1 MNGIVIWM
9 KLFWTF
15 FKIGLFG
22 FGGGYGMLSLIQN
35 EVVEKQ
41 HWISNSEFTDIVA
54 VSQMTPGP
62 IGINSATYVGFK
74 AIENAGM
81 TRTEAVCGSLLASFS
96 VMLPSFIL
104 MLLISAFFMHY
115 KDHKS
120 VQTVL
125 KWLRPVVVGM
135 LAAAV
140 LLLLNEEN
148 LGVFDKE
155 NLQLYVSIGLFIM
168 AFIATYF
175 WKIGPIK
182 VILMAG
188 LVRDR
193 GLRAGR
199 CGGAAVQYGG

>member
-81 TRTEAVCGSLLASFS
+81 TRTQAVFGSLLASFS

-148 LGVFDKE
+148 LGGFQRD
-155 NLQLYVSIGLFIM
+155 NLQLYVSIGLFVL
-168 AFIATYF
+168 AFIATYV

-182 VILMAG
+182 VILLAG
-188 LVRDR
+188 LF
-193 GLRAGR
+193 
-199 CGGAAVQYGG
+199 GGIFYSLV

>member
-1 MNGIVIWM
+1 MIYLE
-9 KLFWTF
+9 LFITF

-41 HWISNSEFTDIVA
+41 QWISNAEFTDIVA

-62 IGINSATYVGFK
+62 IGINSATYVGYK

-81 TRTEAVCGSLLASFS
+81 TRTEAICGSLLASFS

-104 MLLISAFFMHY
+104 MLLISAFFMRY
-115 KDHKS
+115 KNHKS

-125 KWLRPVVVGM
+125 RWLRPVVVGM

-148 LGVFDKE
+148 LGTFSAA
-155 NLQLYVSIGLFIM
+155 NLQLYISIGLFLLS
-168 AFIATYF
+168 FVATYF

-182 VILMAG
+182 VILLAG
-188 LVRDR
+188 LFG
-193 GLRAGR
+193 GLF
-199 CGGAAVQYGG
+199 YSFT

>member
-1 MNGIVIWM
+1 MSAVVIYI

-35 EVVEKQ
+35 EVVENHQ
-41 HWISNSEFTDIVA
+41 WITNSEFTDIVA

-81 TRTEAVCGSLLASFS
+81 SRIEAVCGSLLASFS

-135 LAAAV
+135 LTAAV

-148 LGVFDKE
+148 LGVFSAN
-155 NLQLYVSIGLFIM
+155 NLQFYVSIGLFLL
-168 AFIATYF
+168 AFVATYF

-188 LVRDR
+188 LF
-193 GLRAGR
+193 
-199 CGGAAVQYGG
+199 GGVFYSIF

>member
-1 MNGIVIWM
+1 MNAVVLFL

-41 HWISNSEFTDIVA
+41 QWISNAEFTDIVA

-62 IGINSATYVGFK
+62 IGINSATYVGYK
-74 AIENAGM
+74 AMENAGM
-81 TRTEAVCGSLLASFS
+81 MRTQAVCGSLLASFS

-104 MLLISAFFMHY
+104 MFLISAFFMHY
-115 KDHKS
+115 KNHKS

-135 LAAAV
+135 LVAAV

-148 LGVFDKE
+148 LGSFTTEK
-155 NLQLYVSIGLFIM
+155 LQFYVSIGLFIL

-182 VILMAG
+182 VILLAG
-188 LVRDR
+188 LF
-193 GLRAGR
+193 
-199 CGGAAVQYGG
+199 GGIFYSLVTQ

>member
-1 MNGIVIWM
+1 MSAVAIYL

-41 HWISNSEFTDIVA
+41 KWISNSEFTDIVA

-148 LGVFDKE
+148 LGTFSAA
-155 NLQLYVSIGLFIM
+155 NLQLYVSIGLFVL

-188 LVRDR
+188 LFG
-193 GLRAGR
+193 GLF
-199 CGGAAVQYGG
+199 YSLI

>member
-41 HWISNSEFTDIVA
+41 QWISNSEFTDIVA

-148 LGVFDKE
+148 LGTFSAA
-155 NLQLYVSIGLFIM
+155 NLQLYVSIGLFIL

-188 LVRDR
+188 LFG
-193 GLRAGR
+193 GLF
-199 CGGAAVQYGG
+199 YSLI

>member
-1 MNGIVIWM
+1 MSAVVIYI

-41 HWISNSEFTDIVA
+41 QWISNAEFTDIVA

-81 TRTEAVCGSLLASFS
+81 SRTEAVCGSLLASFS

-115 KDHKS
+115 KNHRS

-148 LGVFDKE
+148 LGTFSAS
-155 NLQLYVSIGLFIM
+155 NLQLYISIGLFLLS
-168 AFIATYF
+168 FIATYV
-175 WKIGPIK
+175 WKVGPIK
-182 VILMAG
+182 IILLAG
-188 LVRDR
+188 LFG
-193 GLRAGR
+193 GLF
-199 CGGAAVQYGG
+199 YSLF

>member
-1 MNGIVIWM
+1 MNAAVIYL

-35 EVVEKQ
+35 EVVENQ
-41 HWISNSEFTDIVA
+41 QWISNSEFTDIVA

-62 IGINSATYVGFK
+62 IGINSATYVGYK

-81 TRTEAVCGSLLASFS
+81 TRTQAVFGSLLASFS

-125 KWLRPVVVGM
+125 ACLRPVVVGM

-148 LGVFDKE
+148 LGVFNKA
-155 NLQLYVSIGLFIM
+155 NLQLYVSIGLFAL
-168 AFIATYF
+168 AFVATYF
-175 WKIGPIK
+175 WKVGPMQ
-182 VILMAG
+182 VILLAG
-188 LVRDR
+188 LFG
-193 GLRAGR
+193 GLFYSL
-199 CGGAAVQYGG
+199 V

>member
-1 MNGIVIWM
+1 MSAVVLYL

-41 HWISNSEFTDIVA
+41 CWISNSEFTDIVA

-104 MLLISAFFMHY
+104 MLLISAFFMQY
-115 KDHKS
+115 KTHKS

-148 LGVFDKE
+148 LGGFQRD
-155 NLQLYVSIGLFIM
+155 NLQLYVSVGLFIL
-168 AFIATYF
+168 AFLATYV

-182 VILMAG
+182 VILLAG
-188 LVRDR
+188 LFG
-193 GLRAGR
+193 GLF
-199 CGGAAVQYGG
+199 YSLI

>member
-1 MNGIVIWM
+1 MNPVVLYL

-35 EVVEKQ
+35 EVVEN
-41 HWISNSEFTDIVA
+41 HEWINNSEFTDIVA

-62 IGINSATYVGFK
+62 IGINSATYVGYK

-81 TRTEAVCGSLLASFS
+81 TRTQAVCGSLLASFS

-104 MLLISAFFMHY
+104 MLLISAYFMHY

-148 LGVFDKE
+148 LGTFSAA
-155 NLQLYVSIGLFIM
+155 NLQLYVSIGLFLL
-168 AFIATYF
+168 AFVATYY
-175 WKIGPIK
+175 WKVGPIK
-182 VILMAG
+182 VILLAG
-188 LVRDR
+188 LF
-193 GLRAGR
+193 
-199 CGGAAVQYGG
+199 GGIFYSIL

>member
-1 MNGIVIWM
+1 MSAVVLCL

-35 EVVEKQ
+35 EVVENHQ
-41 HWISNSEFTDIVA
+41 WISNSEFTDIVA

-74 AIENAGM
+74 AMENAGM
-81 TRTEAVCGSLLASFS
+81 SRTEAVCGSLLASFS

-148 LGVFDKE
+148 LGAFSAD
-155 NLQLYVSIGLFIM
+155 NLQLYVSIGLFAL
-168 AFIATYF
+168 AFVATYF

-182 VILMAG
+182 VILLAG
-188 LVRDR
+188 LF
-193 GLRAGR
+193 
-199 CGGAAVQYGG
+199 GGIFYSLI

>member
-41 HWISNSEFTDIVA
+41 QWISNAEFTDIVA

-81 TRTEAVCGSLLASFS
+81 TRTQAVCGSLLASFS

-115 KDHKS
+115 KNHRS

-148 LGVFDKE
+148 LGTFSTD
-155 NLQLYVSIGLFIM
+155 NLQLYVSIGLFAL
-168 AFIATYF
+168 AFVATYF

-182 VILMAG
+182 VILLAG
-188 LVRDR
+188 LLG
-193 GLRAGR
+193 GLF
-199 CGGAAVQYGG
+199 YSLI

>member
-1 MNGIVIWM
+1 MNGIIIWL

-41 HWISNSEFTDIVA
+41 QWISNSEFTDIVA

-62 IGINSATYVGFK
+62 IGINSATYVGYK
-74 AIENAGM
+74 AMENAGM
-81 TRTEAVCGSLLASFS
+81 SRIQAVCGSLLASFS

-125 KWLRPVVVGM
+125 AWLRSVVVGM

-148 LGVFDKE
+148 LGAFNRD
-155 NLQLYVSIGLFIM
+155 NLQLYVSIGLFVL
-168 AFIATYF
+168 AFVATYF
-175 WKIGPIK
+175 WKVGPIK
-182 VILMAG
+182 MILLAG
-188 LVRDR
+188 LF
-193 GLRAGR
+193 
-199 CGGAAVQYGG
+199 GGIFYSLV

>member
-1 MNGIVIWM
+1 MSAVVIYI

-35 EVVEKQ
+35 EVVENHQ
-41 HWISNSEFTDIVA
+41 WITNSEFTDIVA

-81 TRTEAVCGSLLASFS
+81 SRTEAVCGSLLASFS

-135 LAAAV
+135 LTAAV

-148 LGVFDKE
+148 LGTFSAN
-155 NLQLYVSIGLFIM
+155 NLQFYVSTGLFLL
-168 AFIATYF
+168 AFVATYY

-188 LVRDR
+188 LF
-193 GLRAGR
+193 
-199 CGGAAVQYGG
+199 GGVFYSIF

>member
-1 MNGIVIWM
+1 MSAVAIYL

-35 EVVEKQ
+35 EVVENHQ
-41 HWISNSEFTDIVA
+41 WISNSEFTDIVA

-62 IGINSATYVGFK
+62 IGINSATYVGYK
-74 AIENAGM
+74 AIENADM
-81 TRTEAVCGSLLASFS
+81 SRTEAVFGSLLASFS

-104 MLLISAFFMHY
+104 MLLISAFFMRY
-115 KDHKS
+115 KNHKS

-125 KWLRPVVVGM
+125 AWLRPVVVGM

-148 LGVFDKE
+148 LGAFQSD
-155 NLQLYVSIGLFIM
+155 NLQLYVSIGLFAL
-168 AFIATYF
+168 AFVATYF
-175 WKIGPIK
+175 WKVGPIK
-182 VILMAG
+182 MILLAG
-188 LVRDR
+188 LFG
-193 GLRAGR
+193 GLF
-199 CGGAAVQYGG
+199 YSLI

>member
-1 MNGIVIWM
+1 MNAIVLYL

-35 EVVEKQ
+35 EVVENHQ
-41 HWISNSEFTDIVA
+41 WITNSEFTDIVA

-81 TRTEAVCGSLLASFS
+81 SRTEAVCGSLLASFS

-135 LAAAV
+135 LTAAV

-148 LGVFDKE
+148 LGVFSAN
-155 NLQLYVSIGLFIM
+155 NLQFYVSIGLFLL
-168 AFIATYF
+168 AFVATYF

-188 LVRDR
+188 LFG
-193 GLRAGR
+193 GLF
-199 CGGAAVQYGG
+199 YSIL

>member
-1 MNGIVIWM
+1 MSAVAIYL

-148 LGVFDKE
+148 LGTFSAA
-155 NLQLYVSIGLFIM
+155 NLQLYVSIGLFVL

-188 LVRDR
+188 LFG
-193 GLRAGR
+193 GLF
-199 CGGAAVQYGG
+199 YSLI

>member
-1 MNGIVIWM
+1 MNAAVLYL

-41 HWISNSEFTDIVA
+41 QWISNAEFTDIVA

-81 TRTEAVCGSLLASFS
+81 TRTGSVIGSLLASFS

-104 MLLISAFFMHY
+104 MLLISAFFMLY
-115 KDHKS
+115 KNHKS

-148 LGVFDKE
+148 LGAFHKD
-155 NLQLYVSIGLFIM
+155 NLQLYVSIGLFAL
-168 AFIATYF
+168 AFVATYV

-182 VILMAG
+182 VILLAG
-188 LVRDR
+188 LF
-193 GLRAGR
+193 
-199 CGGAAVQYGG
+199 GGVFYSLF

>member
-41 HWISNSEFTDIVA
+41 QWISNSEFTDIVA

-148 LGVFDKE
+148 LGTFSAS
-155 NLQLYVSIGLFIM
+155 NLQLYVSIGLFVL

-188 LVRDR
+188 LFG
-193 GLRAGR
+193 GLF
-199 CGGAAVQYGG
+199 YSLI

>member
-1 MNGIVIWM
+1 MSAVVIYL

-35 EVVEKQ
+35 EVVENHQ
-41 HWISNSEFTDIVA
+41 WISNSEFTDIVA

-62 IGINSATYVGFK
+62 IGINSATYVGYK
-74 AIENAGM
+74 AIENVGM
-81 TRTEAVCGSLLASFS
+81 SRTQAIFGSLLASFS

-104 MLLISAFFMHY
+104 MLLISAFFMRY
-115 KDHKS
+115 KDHNS

-148 LGVFDKE
+148 LGGFQRD
-155 NLQLYVSIGLFIM
+155 NLQLYVSVGLFIL
-168 AFIATYF
+168 AFLATYV

-182 VILMAG
+182 VILLAG
-188 LVRDR
+188 LFG
-193 GLRAGR
+193 GLFYSL
-199 CGGAAVQYGG
+199 V

>member
-1 MNGIVIWM
+1 MSAVVLYL

-35 EVVEKQ
+35 EVVENHQ
-41 HWISNSEFTDIVA
+41 WISNSEFTDIVA

-62 IGINSATYVGFK
+62 IGINSATYVGYK
-74 AIENAGM
+74 AIENVGM
-81 TRTEAVCGSLLASFS
+81 SRTQAIFGSLLASFS

-104 MLLISAFFMHY
+104 MLLISAFFMRY
-115 KDHKS
+115 KDHNS

-148 LGVFDKE
+148 LGAFNKD
-155 NLQLYVSIGLFIM
+155 NLQLYVSIGLFAL
-168 AFIATYF
+168 AFVATYF

-182 VILMAG
+182 VILLAG
-188 LVRDR
+188 LFG
-193 GLRAGR
+193 GLFYSL
-199 CGGAAVQYGG
+199 V

>member
-1 MNGIVIWM
+1 MSAVVLYL

-35 EVVEKQ
+35 EVVENHQ
-41 HWISNSEFTDIVA
+41 WISNSEFTDIVA

-74 AIENAGM
+74 AMENAGM
-81 TRTEAVCGSLLASFS
+81 SRTEAVCGSLLASFS

-120 VQTVL
+120 IQTVL

-148 LGVFDKE
+148 LGAFSAD
-155 NLQLYVSIGLFIM
+155 NLQLYVSIGLFAL
-168 AFIATYF
+168 AFAATYF

-182 VILMAG
+182 VILLAG
-188 LVRDR
+188 LF
-193 GLRAGR
+193 
-199 CGGAAVQYGG
+199 GGFFYSLI

>member
-1 MNGIVIWM
+1 MNAVVIYL
-9 KLFWTF
+9 KLFWAF

-41 HWISNSEFTDIVA
+41 QWISNAEFTDIVA

-81 TRTEAVCGSLLASFS
+81 TRTQAVCGSLLASFS

-115 KDHKS
+115 KNHKS

-148 LGVFDKE
+148 LGTFSAT
-155 NLQLYVSIGLFIM
+155 NLQLYISIGLFIM
-168 AFIATYF
+168 AFVATYF
-175 WKIGPIK
+175 WKVGPIK

-188 LVRDR
+188 LFG
-193 GLRAGR
+193 GLFYSL
-199 CGGAAVQYGG
+199 V

>member
-1 MNGIVIWM
+1 MNAVVLYL

-41 HWISNSEFTDIVA
+41 QWISNAEFTDIVA

-62 IGINSATYVGFK
+62 IGINSATYVGYK
-74 AIENAGM
+74 AMENAGM
-81 TRTEAVCGSLLASFS
+81 MRTQAVCGSLLASFS

-115 KDHKS
+115 KNHKS

-135 LAAAV
+135 LVAAV

-148 LGVFDKE
+148 LGSFTTEK
-155 NLQLYVSIGLFIM
+155 LQFYVSIGLFIL

-182 VILMAG
+182 VILLAG
-188 LVRDR
+188 LF
-193 GLRAGR
+193 
-199 CGGAAVQYGG
+199 GGVFYSLITQ

>member
-1 MNGIVIWM
+1 MNAVVIYL

-35 EVVEKQ
+35 EVVENHQ
-41 HWISNSEFTDIVA
+41 WISNSEFTDIVA

-81 TRTEAVCGSLLASFS
+81 SRTEAVCGSLLASFS

-104 MLLISAFFMHY
+104 MLLISAFFMRY
-115 KDHKS
+115 KNHKS

-125 KWLRPVVVGM
+125 AWLRPVVVGM

-148 LGVFDKE
+148 LGAFQRD
-155 NLQLYVSIGLFIM
+155 NLQLYVSIGLFIL
-168 AFIATYF
+168 AFIATYY
-175 WKIGPIK
+175 WKVGPIK
-182 VILMAG
+182 MILLAG
-188 LVRDR
+188 LF
-193 GLRAGR
+193 
-199 CGGAAVQYGG
+199 GGIFYSIF

>member
-1 MNGIVIWM
+1 MSAVVLYL

-35 EVVEKQ
+35 EVVENHQ
-41 HWISNSEFTDIVA
+41 WISNSEFTDIVA

-81 TRTEAVCGSLLASFS
+81 SRTEAVCGSLLASFS
-96 VMLPSFIL
+96 VMLTSFIL

-120 VQTVL
+120 VQTIL

-148 LGVFDKE
+148 LGTFSTD
-155 NLQLYVSIGLFIM
+155 NLQLYVSIGLFAL
-168 AFIATYF
+168 AFVATYF

-182 VILMAG
+182 VILLAG
-188 LVRDR
+188 LF
-193 GLRAGR
+193 
-199 CGGAAVQYGG
+199 GGIFYSIF

>member
-1 MNGIVIWM
+1 MSAVVLYL

-35 EVVEKQ
+35 EVVENHQ
-41 HWISNSEFTDIVA
+41 WISNSEFTDIVA

-74 AIENAGM
+74 AMENAGM

-115 KDHKS
+115 KA

-148 LGVFDKE
+148 LGAFSAD
-155 NLQLYVSIGLFIM
+155 NLQLYVSIGLFAL
-168 AFIATYF
+168 AFAATYF

-182 VILMAG
+182 VILLAG
-188 LVRDR
+188 LFG
-193 GLRAGR
+193 GLF
-199 CGGAAVQYGG
+199 YSLI

>member
-1 MNGIVIWM
+1 MSAVAIYI

-41 HWISNSEFTDIVA
+41 QWISNSEFTDIVA

-148 LGVFDKE
+148 LGTFSAA
-155 NLQLYVSIGLFIM
+155 NLQLYVSIGLFVL

-188 LVRDR
+188 LFG
-193 GLRAGR
+193 GLFYSFIG
-199 CGGAAVQYGG
+199 